1 VLTFEEKTTL
11 VGISELRTKMK
22 EILKQAKEN
31 RVFIG
36 KRNKLIAVLL
46 DIEEYRKMEKVLE
59 ELEDFA
65 LGYLAHRR
73 EKISYKKQYL
83 DIEEVEKII
92 DDMEDQIPSPC
103 SKRRP

>member
-1 VLTFEEKTTL
+1 MHTFEEKTTW
-11 VGISELRTKMK
+11 VGISELRTKMR

-46 DIEEYRKMEKVLE
+46 DIEQYKRMERILE

-65 LGYLAHRR
+65 LGYLAFQR
-73 EKISYKKQYL
+73 EKSSRKRDYL
-83 DIEEVEKII
+83 DMEKVEKMI
-92 DDMEDQIPSPC
+92 DDMED
-103 SKRRP
+103 

>member
-1 VLTFEEKTTL
+1 MEVIGMHTFEEKTTL

-31 RVFIG
+31 RIFIG

-46 DIEEYRKMEKVLE
+46 DIEQYRRMEKILE

-65 LGYLAHRR
+65 LGYLAHSR
-73 EKISYKKQYL
+73 EKSSRKKVYL
-83 DIEEVEKII
+83 DIEEVKKMI
-92 DDMEDQIPSPC
+92 DDMED
-103 SKRRP
+103 